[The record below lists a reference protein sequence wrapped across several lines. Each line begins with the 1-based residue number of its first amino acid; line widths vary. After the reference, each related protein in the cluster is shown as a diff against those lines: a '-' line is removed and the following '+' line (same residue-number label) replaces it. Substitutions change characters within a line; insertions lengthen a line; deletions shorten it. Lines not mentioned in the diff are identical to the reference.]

1 MDSRALFIKLIQGLA
16 ILAILAVFS
25 NNLYSLIKRVNVV
38 TQSFSVETKTA
49 LVPPAL
55 TFCITRQ
62 VAYRFTL
69 ELYGVVKATGDS
81 PADYLSTY
89 NNETVELKGL
99 TNTVYKCWIIKAP
112 DNSEVI
118 KNPSPNPQADDMR
131 FNYTRIFDTPGRFQ
145 PADPIVLNVFDP
157 LRQNSNFEVN
167 KFLLLDTDVNR
178 AISFSR
184 VESRSRNQTVT
195 SDIKYNIIDVFRD
208 NLTMTT
214 PNNATSSVRIR
225 PDSFDIAIT
234 TDVVNIGPWDVI
246 IFSVTLL
253 GVLSG
258 FYFALVGR
266 GRYRPWGLINY
277 ILRYF
282 PVEHMK
288 EKGSD
293 LFIQEEGRKGDG
305 SMNISEKTNEPN
317 ISEILKIYLDR
328 FELAKYDK

>member
-1 MDSRALFIKLIQGLA
+1 
-16 ILAILAVFS
+16 
-25 NNLYSLIKRVNVV
+25 
-38 TQSFSVETKTA
+38 
-49 LVPPAL
+49 
-55 TFCITRQ
+55 
-62 VAYRFTL
+62 
-69 ELYGVVKATGDS
+69 
-81 PADYLSTY
+81 
-89 NNETVELKGL
+89 
-99 TNTVYKCWIIKAP
+99 
-112 DNSEVI
+112 
-118 KNPSPNPQADDMR
+118 MR
-131 FNYTRIFDTPGRFQ
+131 FNYTRIFNTPGQFQ
-145 PADPIVLNVFDP
+145 PANPIVLNVFDP

-184 VESRSRNQTVT
+184 VESRGRNQTVT

-234 TDVVNIGPWDVI
+234 TDVVNI
-246 IFSVTLL
+246 
-253 GVLSG
+253 
-258 FYFALVGR
+258 VGR

-282 PVEHMK
+282 PVEHVK

-317 ISEILKIYLDR
+317 ISEILNIYLDR